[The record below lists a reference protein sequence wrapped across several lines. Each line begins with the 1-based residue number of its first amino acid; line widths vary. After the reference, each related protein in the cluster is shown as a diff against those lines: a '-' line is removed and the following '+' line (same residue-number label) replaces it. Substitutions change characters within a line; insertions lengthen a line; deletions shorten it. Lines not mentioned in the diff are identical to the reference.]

1 MCIDNNCRFEEKFRY
16 DEHGLPRVWKP
27 TDDIDS
33 YFRRARDD
41 VSTMHLSHSR
51 PHTNILQSQQAITLI
66 PLFAK
71 IDLKDD
77 EDFEIESDEDFDFK
91 HSLTV
96 LTEAKQ
102 IDITNRFKRES
113 DAFYLEAKRSIV
125 ATTAKIPSWLLV
137 VMIALG
143 WNEFMT
149 IIKSP
154 LYLVLFA
161 LCITFGYVIYALN
174 LWGPLER
181 ILSTVFGEATKMAK
195 ERVFDSMDRM
205 REQQQQSSSQQRDTV
220 EMKAFNKD
228 E

>member
-1 MCIDNNCRFEEKFRY
+1 MIHILREMMHRFEEKFRY

-27 TDDIDS
+27 EDDIDS
-33 YFRRARDD
+33 YFRRAKDD
-41 VSTMHLSHSR
+41 AL
-51 PHTNILQSQQAITLI
+51 TLI

-71 IDLKDD
+71 VDLSQDP
-77 EDFEIESDEDFDFK
+77 DFEVESDEDFDFK
-91 HSLTV
+91 QSLTI

-102 IDITNRFKRES
+102 IDISNRFKRES
-113 DAFYLEAKRSIV
+113 DAFYLEAKRSVV
-125 ATTAKIPSWLLV
+125 ATQAKIPTWLLV

-143 WNEFMT
+143 WNEFMA

-154 LYLVLFA
+154 IYLILFV

-181 ILSTVFGEATKMAK
+181 ILTTVFGEATKIAK
-195 ERVFDSMDRM
+195 EKMVEGLDKV
-205 REQQQQSSSQQRDTV
+205 REQQQAASRRQESV
-220 EMKAFNKD
+220 ELKSMSHQKS